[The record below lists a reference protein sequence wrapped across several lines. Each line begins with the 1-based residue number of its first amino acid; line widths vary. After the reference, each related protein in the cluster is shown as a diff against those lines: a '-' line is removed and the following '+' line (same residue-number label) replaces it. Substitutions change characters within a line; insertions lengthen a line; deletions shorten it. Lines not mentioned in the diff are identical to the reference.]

1 MSKLNK
7 DIFIVSL
14 VIAIFAII
22 LLNIVIKA
30 PLNILNYGMAQG
42 GNMVSTSLNAVGGS
56 ADMVAF
62 GMGTGAFVQFASGVS
77 IIVVGFISAI
87 TTIGSFIYMLFYLIS
102 FLITRKNL
110 SKAKIITS
118 IVLNVIAILIQ
129 GFIVYLLWELF
140 VPVAV
145 IQIAAILTIVIMYL
159 ANIKNIK
166 QSLEDV
172 KNPETK

>member
-56 ADMVAF
+56 ADMAVF
-62 GMGTGAFVQFASGVS
+62 GISTGALVQFASGVS
-77 IIVVGFISAI
+77 IIVVGLISAI

>member
-1 MSKLNK
+1 
-7 DIFIVSL
+7 
-14 VIAIFAII
+14 
-22 LLNIVIKA
+22 
-30 PLNILNYGMAQG
+30 
-42 GNMVSTSLNAVGGS
+42 
-56 ADMVAF
+56 
-62 GMGTGAFVQFASGVS
+62 MGTGAFVQFASGVS
-77 IIVVGFISAI
+77 IIVVGFVSAI

-129 GFIVYLLWELF
+129 GFLVYLLWGLF

>member
-1 MSKLNK
+1 
-7 DIFIVSL
+7 
-14 VIAIFAII
+14 
-22 LLNIVIKA
+22 
-30 PLNILNYGMAQG
+30 
-42 GNMVSTSLNAVGGS
+42 
-56 ADMVAF
+56 
-62 GMGTGAFVQFASGVS
+62 
-77 IIVVGFISAI
+77 
-87 TTIGSFIYMLFYLIS
+87 MLFYLIS